1 MGTPVISA
9 LPAGERRRLLE
20 LDDRGLVNEC
30 EIDLY
35 KASGTG
41 GQKRNKTS
49 SAVRMR
55 HKASGVISKAAD
67 SRSQSDNRRKALMR
81 MRVSLALDIRHSL
94 AADYK
99 VSSEAADALKRGPY
113 GKNSKT
119 RLRAPYLLALAEI
132 LDVFEAEEAVLS
144 SAAARL
150 GVTTSALGKLLCGDD
165 RVARRTLEMRS
176 QRGLKP
182 LRG

>member
-1 MGTPVISA
+1 MSLPV
-9 LPAGERRRLLE
+9 GQRRRLVE
-20 LDDRGLVNEC
+20 LDDRALVVEC

-67 SRSQSDNRRKALMR
+67 SRSQSDNRRKALLR
-81 MRVSLALDIRHSL
+81 MRVCLALDLREPV
-94 AADYK
+94 APTYA
-99 VSSEAADALKRGPY
+99 VSPEAADALKKGPY

-119 RLRAPYLLALAEI
+119 RLQPGYLLALAEI
-132 LDVFEAEEAVLS
+132 LDVFEAEGAVLS

-150 GVTTSALGKLLCGDD
+150 GVTTAALGKLLCGDD

>member
-1 MGTPVISA
+1 MG

-20 LDDRGLVNEC
+20 LDDRALAGEC
-30 EIDLY
+30 EVDLY

-55 HKASGVISKAAD
+55 HKPSGVISKAAD
-67 SRSQSDNRRKALMR
+67 SRSQSDNRRKALLR
-81 MRVSLALDIRHSL
+81 LRENLAFDLRELLPSDYQPSL
-94 AADYK
+94 AAG
-99 VSSEAADALKRGPY
+99 DALTKGPY

-119 RLRAPYLLALAEI
+119 RIKSPYLLAVAEI
-132 LDVFEAEEAVLS
+132 LDVFAAEGAVLS
-144 SAAARL
+144 ESAKRL
-150 GVTTSALGKLLCGDD
+150 AVTTSCLGKLLCGDD
-165 RVARRTLEMRS
+165 RIARRTLEMRS
-176 QRGLKP
+176 QHGLKP

>member
-1 MGTPVISA
+1 MSLAVGQ
-9 LPAGERRRLLE
+9 RRRLLE
-20 LDDRGLVNEC
+20 LDDRALVSEC
-30 EIDLY
+30 EVDLY

-67 SRSQSDNRRKALMR
+67 SRSQNDNRRKALMR
-81 MRVSLALDIRHSL
+81 MRVSLALDLREEL
-94 AADYK
+94 AADYQ
-99 VSSEAADALKRGPY
+99 VSPEAAGALKRGPY

-132 LDVFEAEEAVLS
+132 LDVFYAEEAVLS
-144 SAAARL
+144 KAAARM
-150 GVTTSALGKLLCGDD
+150 GVTTSSLGKLLCGDD

>member
-1 MGTPVISA
+1 LSLPV
-9 LPAGERRRLLE
+9 GQRRRLLE
-20 LDDRGLVNEC
+20 LEDRALVSEC
-30 EIDLY
+30 EVDLY

-55 HKASGVISKAAD
+55 HKESGVISKAAD

-81 MRVSLALDIRHSL
+81 LRVSLALDLREEL
-94 AADYK
+94 APDYQ
-99 VSSEAADALKRGPY
+99 VSAEAADALKRGPY

-132 LDVFEAEEAVLS
+132 LDVFEAEEAALS
-144 SAAARL
+144 KAAARL
-150 GVTTSALGKLLCGDD
+150 GVTTSSLGKLLCGDD
-165 RVARRTLEMRS
+165 RVARRALEMRS

-182 LRG
+182 LRA

>member
-1 MGTPVISA
+1 MPQLA
-9 LPAGERRRLLE
+9 AGERRRLLE
-20 LDDRGLVNEC
+20 LHDRELAGEC

-55 HKASGVISKAAD
+55 HKPSGVISKAAD
-67 SRSQSDNRRKALMR
+67 SRSQSDNRRKALLR
-81 MRVSLALDIRHSL
+81 LRENLAIDLREAIAS
-94 AADYK
+94 DYEPSAQ
-99 VSSEAADALKRGPY
+99 VAEALKKGPL

-119 RLRAPYLLALAEI
+119 RIRAPYLLAIAEI
-132 LDVFEAEEAVLS
+132 LDVFEAEQAVLS
-144 SAAARL
+144 SAATRL
-150 GVTTSALGKLLCGDD
+150 GVSTANLGKLLSGDE
-165 RVARRTLEMRS
+165 RVARRALEMRS

-182 LRG
+182 LRA

>member
-1 MGTPVISA
+1 LSLPV
-9 LPAGERRRLLE
+9 GQRRRLLE
-20 LDDRGLVNEC
+20 LDDRALVNEC
-30 EIDLY
+30 EVDLY

-67 SRSQSDNRRKALMR
+67 SRSQNDNRRKALMR
-81 MRVSLALDIRHSL
+81 LRASLALDLREEI
-94 AADYK
+94 ADDYQ
-99 VSSEAADALKRGPY
+99 VSPEAADALKRGPY

-132 LDVFEAEEAVLS
+132 LDVFVAEEAALS
-144 SAAARL
+144 KAAARL
-150 GVTTSALGKLLCGDD
+150 GVTTASLGKLLCGDD

-182 LRG
+182 LRA

>member
-1 MGTPVISA
+1 VS

-20 LDDRGLVNEC
+20 LEDGALVREC
-30 EIDLY
+30 EVDLY

-81 MRVSLALDIRHSL
+81 LRESLALDLRETLDADYQPSL
-94 AADYK
+94 A
-99 VSSEAADALKRGPY
+99 AADALKKGPY

-119 RLRAPYLLALAEI
+119 RIKAPYLLAVAEI
-132 LDVFEAEEAVLS
+132 LDVFECEGAALS
-144 SAAARL
+144 VAAKRL
-150 GVTTSALGKLLCGDD
+150 SVTTSCLGKLLCGDD
-165 RVARRTLEMRS
+165 RIARRTLEMRS